1 MVNTQMEISGGT
13 EPPLSET
20 PWHLALLGW
29 RFSCTS
35 LTDLPCSRTHQ
46 SGRDSS
52 RQERQGGRRHSQG
65 WGSEETWMSGKLW
78 QICLSWLHCRSWVTL
93 SKSLC
98 LLVWAV
104 VREKSERSSTG
115 KESVC
120 VVLVRCNCSAQVTP
134 YSEGEKGKC
143 LA

>member
-46 SGRDSS
+46 SGRHSS
-52 RQERQGGRRHSQG
+52 KARTAGWETQPGLGVGGNMNE
-65 WGSEETWMSGKLW
+65 WETLTNLLDLGSTAG
-78 QICLSWLHCRSWVTL
+78 
-93 SKSLC
+93 
-98 LLVWAV
+98 A
-104 VREKSERSSTG
+104 G
-115 KESVC
+115 
-120 VVLVRCNCSAQVTP
+120 
-134 YSEGEKGKC
+134 
-143 LA
+143 